1 MADITVENGSITNA
15 TIVNGGSGYQT
26 GDVLSIDTIG
36 NSSVGRNCRLS
47 IATIGDPNELIL
59 DNVQGEFVSGSS
71 NSIFYT
77 NNLGNLVEL
86 DESNGG
92 GVLVSSV
99 NVDSDGLHVKVN
111 HKNHGMYF
119 EDNLVRIVGKPI
131 RY

>member
-1 MADITVENGSITNA
+1 MFRDN
-15 TIVNGGSGYQT
+15 
-26 GDVLSIDTIG
+26 
-36 NSSVGRNCRLS
+36 
-47 IATIGDPNELIL
+47 LIS
-59 DNVQGEFVSGSS
+59 DSS

-119 EDNLVRIVGKPI
+119 ETILLE
-131 RY
+131 